1 MTNTLY
7 NVYLNLHTRKYF
19 EQYNILF
26 SYPNYVDIKNLKE
39 KLSFYENIRVEP
51 YCAFLGKRTLHT
63 MGSFSYTHSSLPE
76 DTIVGRYCSISS
88 SVATM
93 GLNHPLN
100 RISTSSFTYDR
111 SFEIFN
117 KAFSD
122 YKVSFEP
129 KKFKLQDKGPII
141 IEHDVW
147 IGEGAVLAK
156 GITIGT
162 GSAIGAKAVVT
173 KDVPPYAVVVGNPA
187 RIVKYRF
194 DNQTIVRLLNS
205 RWWDFDFTIFNS
217 VDIEANISDLLD
229 ALEAKNVESP
239 IPLYIPNVLTG
250 AELYNSSKEQI
261 FTKNSYFFNNIKNK
275 LRTIRGVKQ

>member
-1 MTNTLY
+1 MINTLHS
-7 NVYLNLHTRKYF
+7 VYVNSKTIQYLDK
-19 EQYNILF
+19 YNILC
-26 SYPNYVDIKNLKE
+26 SYPNYLKNQRIPN
-39 KLSFYENIRVEP
+39 KLSFYENIKIEP
-51 YCAFLGKRTLHT
+51 YCAFLGGRTLHT

-88 SVATM
+88 SVETM

-100 RISTSSFTYDR
+100 RISTSSFTYDH

-117 KAFSD
+117 KAFND

-129 KKFKLQDKGPII
+129 KNFQLQDKGPII

-156 GITIGT
+156 GITIGI
-162 GSAIGAKAVVT
+162 GSVIGAKAVVT

-187 RIVKYRF
+187 RVVKYRF
-194 DNQTIVRLLNS
+194 DDQTIIRLLNS
-205 RWWDFDFTIFNS
+205 RWWNFDFTIFDS
-217 VDIEANISDLLD
+217 VDIEDNIYDLLD
-229 ALEAKNVESP
+229 ALEAKNVKSP
-239 IPLYIPNVLTG
+239 IPLYIPNVLKGT
-250 AELYNSSKEQI
+250 ELYNSSKEQI
-261 FTKNSYFFNNIKNK
+261 FTKNSCFFNNIKNK